1 MELIDDNTRK
11 FILDHRNDDVR
22 RLALAADKYSG
33 VDVRLAVDQIQGWQT
48 ARRKLPSWAATD
60 GIVYPPHL
68 NMEQCS
74 SETTATY
81 KRMVAADDGNGPH
94 GILVDLTGGFGVD
107 FSFLSRAFRRAVY
120 VERNE
125 SLCTIARHNFRM
137 LGMDNA
143 AVVNADSSDVAF
155 IEGLPGIIEEQFHS
169 ADGKSSAEKG
179 TEDTN
184 DEVDSGVQ
192 NHIERLAK
200 VPESATAKADNE
212 VTVFL
217 DPARRDSYGRKMV
230 SIRDCEPDVLAL
242 LPALSRFTS
251 TLILKLSPMLD
262 WHEAVRE
269 INAVSCIMTAD
280 KADLEPE
287 KDAHADGAGPT
298 KDGNS
303 LFTVSSVHIVAV
315 RNECKELLIVARNSR
330 QKALYGGCEHSV
342 EPMMYCVDDGNA
354 FSCSLKEAMD
364 HSAVALATL
373 PTGDGGTGTTY
384 LYVPNSAVMKAGCFH
399 ALASYYSVDGV
410 GPNSHL
416 FVSGRMIDGFP
427 GRVFRIIAVS
437 SMNKRELKRSL
448 AGVKHANIATR
459 NFPMSVEVLRKRL
472 KVTDGGDVYIFATT
486 VADGSHVLIITKKAT

>member
-33 VDVRLAVDQIQGWQT
+33 VDVRMAVDQIQGWQT
-48 ARRKLPSWAATD
+48 ARRKLPSWVATD

-143 AVVNADSSDVAF
+143 AVVNADCSDVAF

-169 ADGKSSAEKG
+169 ADGKSSADKG

-192 NHIERLAK
+192 NHIEGLAK

-217 DPARRDSYGRKMV
+217 DPARSGFLWQEDGIYTRLRTRCVG
-230 SIRDCEPDVLAL
+230 
-242 LPALSRFTS
+242 
-251 TLILKLSPMLD
+251 
-262 WHEAVRE
+262 AV
-269 INAVSCIMTAD
+269 VGTV
-280 KADLEPE
+280 PFHV
-287 KDAHADGAGPT
+287 DAHTETLA
-298 KDGNS
+298 N
-303 LFTVSSVHIVAV
+303 
-315 RNECKELLIVARNSR
+315 AR
-330 QKALYGGCEHSV
+330 
-342 EPMMYCVDDGNA
+342 
-354 FSCSLKEAMD
+354 
-364 HSAVALATL
+364 LA
-373 PTGDGGTGTTY
+373 
-384 LYVPNSAVMKAGCFH
+384 
-399 ALASYYSVDGV
+399 
-410 GPNSHL
+410 
-416 FVSGRMIDGFP
+416 
-427 GRVFRIIAVS
+427 
-437 SMNKRELKRSL
+437 
-448 AGVKHANIATR
+448 
-459 NFPMSVEVLRKRL
+459 
-472 KVTDGGDVYIFATT
+472 
-486 VADGSHVLIITKKAT
+486 

>member
-107 FSFLSRAFRRAVY
+107 FSFLSRAFRKAVY
-120 VERNE
+120 VERSE

-137 LGMDNA
+137 LGIDNA
-143 AVVNADSSDVAF
+143 AVVNADSSDMAF
-155 IEGLPGIIEEQFHS
+155 IDGLPKIIEEQFHS
-169 ADGKSSAEKG
+169 AERGLPVEEETENSKAEA
-179 TEDTN
+179 
-184 DEVDSGVQ
+184 DSGMQ

-269 INAVSCIMTAD
+269 INAAGCIMTAD

-342 EPMMYCVDDGNA
+342 EPMVYCVDDGNV
-354 FSCSLKEAMD
+354 FSCSLKEAME

-373 PTGDGGTGTTY
+373 PTGDGGAVTTY

-399 ALASYYSVDGV
+399 VLASHYAVDGV

-427 GRVFRIIAVS
+427 GRVFRIVAVS